1 MTEFILFLVGLL
13 LGGCVGVIVMCLV
26 QIIRLYYNYS
36 NGKEVGHYEK
46 KNG

>member
-1 MTEFILFLVGLL
+1 MTEFIIFLVGLL

-26 QIIRLYYNYS
+26 QINRLYNNNS
-36 NGKEVGHYEK
+36 NGKDVGHNEK